1 MSGASLK
8 GTLEYVRRT
17 VAELANDAGRHADDV
32 RLIAVSK
39 TRPAK
44 AIRAARR
51 YGQIDFGEN
60 YVQEWQDK
68 ADELTD
74 VDDIQWHII
83 GSLQSNKVRY
93 VVGKAAVIHGVDRK
107 KIIDEIAGRAEQ
119 PQSIILQVNLSGE
132 PQKAGCD
139 PEMTEILVRHAIES
153 EYAVPIGLMTIPP
166 ENPDPEAARPYF
178 RKLREL
184 RDQISE
190 MLEEEYPDFA
200 PKFKELSMGM
210 SHDMKQAIEEGAT
223 MVRIGTAIFGARP
236 VRGSYSPP
244 IEDELPQEM
253 RG

>member
-8 GTLEYVRRT
+8 GTLEYVRRR
-17 VAELANDAGRHADDV
+17 VAELANDAGRNAEDV

-51 YGQIDFGEN
+51 YEQIDFGEN
-60 YVQEWQDK
+60 YVQEWRDK
-68 ADELTD
+68 AEELKD
-74 VDDIQWHII
+74 LEDIQWHII

-93 VVGKAAVIHGVDRK
+93 VVGKAAVIHGVDRR

-119 PQSIILQVNLSGE
+119 PQDIILQVNLSGE
-132 PQKAGCD
+132 PQKSGCD
-139 PEMTEILVRHAIES
+139 PEMVEILVRHAIES

-166 ENPDPEAARPYF
+166 EDPDPEAARPYF

-184 RDQISE
+184 RDQIRE
-190 MLEEEYPDFA
+190 MLEEEYPEYA
-200 PKFKELSMGM
+200 SRFKELSMGM
-210 SHDMKQAIEEGAT
+210 SHDMQQAIEEGAT

-236 VRGSYSPP
+236 VRGSYNPP
-244 IEDELPQEM
+244 IEEELPAEM
-253 RG
+253 QG

>member
-8 GTLEYVRRT
+8 GTLEYVRRR

-60 YVQEWQDK
+60 YIQEWQDK
-68 ADELTD
+68 SEELQD
-74 VDDIQWHII
+74 VEDIQWHVI
-83 GSLQSNKVRY
+83 GSLQSNKVRH

-119 PQSIILQVNLSGE
+119 PQPIIIQVNLSGE
-132 PQKAGCD
+132 IQKSGCD
-139 PEMTEILVRHAIES
+139 PEMAEILVRHAIES

-184 RDQISE
+184 RDAIRE
-190 MLEEEYPDFA
+190 VLDEEYPDAA
-200 PKFKELSMGM
+200 PQFKELSMGM
-210 SHDMKQAIEEGAT
+210 SHDMQQAIEEGAT

-236 VRGSYSPP
+236 VRGSYNPP
-244 IEDELPQEM
+244 LEDELPQEM
-253 RG
+253 QG